1 MKITCTDI
9 SLILRSTSRGLR
21 SSFPTFLGMQ
31 IASVSINNI
40 NAKVNKN
47 PNSIKV
53 EASAVPNSEV
63 FCQIYCYFCLQITL
77 AIFKDI
83 NYVLWKQNKT

>member
-1 MKITCTDI
+1 MKITCTEI

-40 NAKVNKN
+40 NAKINKN

-53 EASAVPNSEV
+53 EASAVPNSFTE
-63 FCQIYCYFCLQITL
+63 
-77 AIFKDI
+77 
-83 NYVLWKQNKT
+83 